1 MSADQSLVLE
11 KAKLLYNVKLV
22 REIIMGN
29 SGNRIFEVERGETAY
44 ILRSSA
50 YSIDRKEHTGFE
62 LKWMDYLSDTMTG
75 IVRPQKSIK
84 NNLYEVIEAE
94 GKEYILCLF
103 EKAPGKIVETDNP
116 NEFNEKLFYNLG
128 ALMGEMHRLTRDYE
142 DNVRKPA
149 FEWTGAVNAW
159 RCEHVILDERVR
171 HRLKKYYKELHS
183 LPINKDNYGII
194 HYDIHTDNFFVD
206 NGNIKLFDF
215 EACQFNWYAADLASA
230 IFFMVLKGAGPLQH
244 KGEKERTE
252 FAETYLVSYLKGY
265 LETNTVDAYWI
276 KKIDLFMKYQMGDE
290 YLYAQSYWPDELAYL
305 RDWYLDWHKERIH
318 NGLPYVV
325 IDYDK
330 IVKSIPI

>member
-171 HRLKKYYKELHS
+171 HLS
-183 LPINKDNYGII
+183 LI
-194 HYDIHTDNFFVD
+194 HI
-206 NGNIKLFDF
+206 
-215 EACQFNWYAADLASA
+215 
-230 IFFMVLKGAGPLQH
+230 
-244 KGEKERTE
+244 
-252 FAETYLVSYLKGY
+252 
-265 LETNTVDAYWI
+265 
-276 KKIDLFMKYQMGDE
+276 
-290 YLYAQSYWPDELAYL
+290 
-305 RDWYLDWHKERIH
+305 
-318 NGLPYVV
+318 
-325 IDYDK
+325 
-330 IVKSIPI
+330 